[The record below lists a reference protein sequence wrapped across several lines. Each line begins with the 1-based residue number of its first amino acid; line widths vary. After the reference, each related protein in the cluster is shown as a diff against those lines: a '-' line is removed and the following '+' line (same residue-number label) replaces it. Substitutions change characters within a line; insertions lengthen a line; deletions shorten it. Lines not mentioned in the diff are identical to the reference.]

1 MKKLLKKLIPTGL
14 FTWVEPIGHLVEA
27 AIYQILAGFPAR
39 KMNII
44 GVTGTDGKS
53 TTATMIATML
63 LSSGKKVAV
72 MTTISTD
79 FGDGRGEQVNPD
91 HMTTPS
97 SKVLIQNLKRVKAA
111 NVDWVVLE
119 TSSHALAQHRVFG
132 VPYSIAVFTNLSHE
146 HLDYHKT
153 FKRYR
158 DAKRLLFKNVAK
170 NRNGQQ
176 LGIINADDEN
186 AQYFIDDSVNTLTY
200 GLDSGELRASNIVL
214 QSGGSSYDV
223 KIDGKIYHMKCNI
236 PGRFNVYNSLA
247 AVSVGKSLGLSQTE
261 IEKGIASLTGV
272 AGRMN
277 VIKAKKGFHV
287 YIDYAVTPAAL
298 ENVLGTVKETTKGS
312 VRLVFG
318 ATGDRDKKKRPI
330 MGRIAAELADF
341 VYLTDDETHTEDP
354 ASIRAGVFAGIVEAG
369 GKSRCREF
377 DDRGDAIKAA
387 LTDSVSG
394 DSVVITGLGHQTTRN
409 MKDIDEPWSD
419 SEFVQTELSK
429 TVVN

>member
-1 MKKLLKKLIPTGL
+1 MKKALKKLVPRGL
-14 FTWVEPIGHLVEA
+14 FIWIEPIGHLVEA
-27 AIYQILAGFPAR
+27 AIYQTIARFPAR
-39 KMNII
+39 KLNII
-44 GVTGTDGKS
+44 GITGTDGKS

-63 LSSGKKVAV
+63 RSAGYKVAV

-97 SKVLIQNLKRVKAA
+97 SKVLIQSLNKVKAA
-111 NVDWVVLE
+111 NVDWLVLE

-153 FKRYR
+153 FERYR

-170 NRNGQQ
+170 NRKGLQ
-176 LGIINADDEN
+176 LGVVNADDKN
-186 AQYFIDDSVNTLTY
+186 AQFFIDDSRNVVTY
-200 GLDSGELRASNIVL
+200 GIEGGELRATNINL
-214 QSGGSSYDV
+214 QSDGSSYDV
-223 KIDGKIYHMKCNI
+223 KNGDKTYRINCHV

-247 AVSVGKSLGLSQTE
+247 AVAVGKSLGLSQSD
-261 IEKGIASLTGV
+261 IESGIASLKGV

-277 VIKAKKGFHV
+277 VIEASHGFHV

-298 ENVLGTVKETTKGS
+298 ENVLRTVKETTKAS
-312 VRLVFG
+312 VRVVFG
-318 ATGDRDKKKRPI
+318 ATGDRDKKKRPA
-330 MGRIAAELADF
+330 MGKIAAELADF

-354 ASIRAGVFAGIVEAG
+354 ASIRAGVFAGVVEAG
-369 GKSRCREF
+369 GESRCQEF

-387 LTDSVSG
+387 ITDSVSG

-409 MKDIDEPWSD
+409 MNDVDEPWSD
-419 SEFVQTELSK
+419 TGFVEAELIK
-429 TVVN
+429 